1 MDAGDGLT
9 AEQLRARIEEQ
20 RALQATLTAQGED
33 ALREIGEAEERQR
46 LRRQLDVEE
55 TRSSHLGAV
64 LYSRQRR
71 RRSIDRDE
79 AGALPSEEST
89 FAKPKPQPTPGALA
103 KTTTSY
109 ASNVV
114 KRDFVWEVS
123 GLSWLE
129 QQLAQEG
136 RECTSSDIFHVH
148 PNDSDS
154 KYVLVYSPR
163 GASLLHADANVCDES
178 SDWDIYKFRD
188 FLFFDENLRGTL
200 ALVRGADSFGTNLC
214 YRFFVRDARGDFRP
228 WGEARRVAVPARDH
242 VACFVGGPDLE
253 TEAKGLFGLTF
264 EELLGSEWVVDDSI
278 TFKVEIEESV
288 VFSHPSAVPQIRLGK
303 ADVTFEQK
311 TPSVEV
317 PPSTLQADLLS
328 LLIEGRHSD
337 VSIEAVYGEAA
348 PVTFS
353 AHTNILS
360 QRSDVFAAAFSHE
373 MRESATRTLTVTDV
387 PPPALKALLHFL
399 YTDDFDEVLKVLRE
413 EATHAAGTDAGDAAS
428 SSAGSSSAAPISCAP
443 EDAQQ
448 SIAQLQAVLAAA
460 HKYGVLRL
468 LRWAEGQLCDKLSC
482 EMACSLLSL
491 AHVYGATELER
502 NCLAF
507 MKANMANVVKRAEF
521 AALPPEALVKF
532 NMHCAGIEPSEEEPG
547 RKRKRDDE

>member
-89 FAKPKPQPTPGALA
+89 FANQAQAAA

-178 SDWDIYKFRD
+178 SDWDICEDPPAHRAPSLGRPAPRPD
-188 FLFFDENLRGTL
+188 SSCLCLLRLQTSFATFSSLTRISVERSRSCAAQTASGRTSATASSCGTR
-200 ALVRGADSFGTNLC
+200 AETFGRGARRGC
-214 YRFFVRDARGDFRP
+214 PRWPEMARDGLLWASVAIPITPHRP
-228 WGEARRVAVPARDH
+228 APPHASLPPGEARRRP
-242 VACFVGGPDLE
+242 
-253 TEAKGLFGLTF
+253 
-264 EELLGSEWVVDDSI
+264 
-278 TFKVEIEESV
+278 
-288 VFSHPSAVPQIRLGK
+288 
-303 ADVTFEQK
+303 
-311 TPSVEV
+311 
-317 PPSTLQADLLS
+317 
-328 LLIEGRHSD
+328 
-337 VSIEAVYGEAA
+337 
-348 PVTFS
+348 
-353 AHTNILS
+353 
-360 QRSDVFAAAFSHE
+360 
-373 MRESATRTLTVTDV
+373 
-387 PPPALKALLHFL
+387 
-399 YTDDFDEVLKVLRE
+399 
-413 EATHAAGTDAGDAAS
+413 
-428 SSAGSSSAAPISCAP
+428 CA
-443 EDAQQ
+443 
-448 SIAQLQAVLAAA
+448 
-460 HKYGVLRL
+460 
-468 LRWAEGQLCDKLSC
+468 
-482 EMACSLLSL
+482 
-491 AHVYGATELER
+491 
-502 NCLAF
+502 
-507 MKANMANVVKRAEF
+507 
-521 AALPPEALVKF
+521 
-532 NMHCAGIEPSEEEPG
+532 
-547 RKRKRDDE
+547 

>member
-178 SDWDIYKFRD
+178 SDWDICEDPPAHRAPSLGRPAPRPD
-188 FLFFDENLRGTL
+188 SSCLCLLRLQTSFATFSSLTRISAERSRSCAAQTASGRTSATASSCGTR
-200 ALVRGADSFGTNLC
+200 AETFGRGA
-214 YRFFVRDARGDFRP
+214 RRPRWPEMARDGLLWASVAIP
-228 WGEARRVAVPARDH
+228 ISPHLPAPPHTSPHLPVSPSPQARRVAVPARDH
-242 VACFVGGPDLE
+242 VACFVGEPRCGAD
-253 TEAKGLFGLTF
+253 A
-264 EELLGSEWVVDDSI
+264 D
-278 TFKVEIEESV
+278 
-288 VFSHPSAVPQIRLGK
+288 QMRIRC
-303 ADVTFEQK
+303 
-311 TPSVEV
+311 
-317 PPSTLQADLLS
+317 
-328 LLIEGRHSD
+328 
-337 VSIEAVYGEAA
+337 
-348 PVTFS
+348 
-353 AHTNILS
+353 
-360 QRSDVFAAAFSHE
+360 RS
-373 MRESATRTLTVTDV
+373 
-387 PPPALKALLHFL
+387 
-399 YTDDFDEVLKVLRE
+399 
-413 EATHAAGTDAGDAAS
+413 DAAS
-428 SSAGSSSAAPISCAP
+428 
-443 EDAQQ
+443 DADQMQ
-448 SIAQLQAVLAAA
+448 HQMQTRCSI
-460 HKYGVLRL
+460 R
-468 LRWAEGQLCDKLSC
+468 
-482 EMACSLLSL
+482 CS
-491 AHVYGATELER
+491 TR
-502 NCLAF
+502 
-507 MKANMANVVKRAEF
+507 
-521 AALPPEALVKF
+521 
-532 NMHCAGIEPSEEEPG
+532 
-547 RKRKRDDE
+547 